1 MTLTHVLD
9 TTVLIDVLR
18 RHPGAV
24 AFLREAVEPPVA
36 SEVSRVEVLRGLR
49 SSERAGA
56 EHLFQLMRWA
66 PVDEPIARVAG
77 ELGRR
82 YRRSHAGVEVSD
94 LIVAAT
100 AQQFDLP
107 LATANA
113 KHYPMFRG
121 LRPPY

>member
-1 MTLTHVLD
+1 
-9 TTVLIDVLR
+9 
-18 RHPGAV
+18 
-24 AFLREAVEPPVA
+24 
-36 SEVSRVEVLRGLR
+36 VSRVEVLQGLR

-56 EHLFQLMRWA
+56 ERLFALMRWI
-66 PVDEPIARVAG
+66 PVDEPIARAAG

-100 AQQFDLP
+100 AEQFDLP